1 MLELLV
7 SDSITPEHQTEVNL
21 ILDLIKYEKSQT
33 IACMGEERNFIE
45 LINGVPS
52 VAIQG
57 YNKNR
62 ELIYWNKASELIYG
76 YTFSEAIGKRLE
88 QLIIPEAMQSVVVA
102 GINNWFSKGI
112 AIPAGELVLQR
123 KDLTPIHVF
132 SYMWC

>member
-1 MLELLV
+1 MKNNLEAHILRCSKVLELLV

-112 AIPAGELVLQR
+112 AIPAGE
-123 KDLTPIHVF
+123 
-132 SYMWC
+132 